1 MRRQKRGAPSSVF
14 RHADGH
20 PTFLVL
26 LDTRRLVGRNL
37 LDRFLVHHKVSV
49 GESLGSDDLAIDV
62 SFTPIGKLFFESF
75 DF

>member
-1 MRRQKRGAPSSVF
+1 MRRQKHGAPSSVF

-37 LDRFLVHHKVSV
+37 LDRFLVHHKVTV
-49 GESLGSDDLAIDV
+49 GKSLRSDNLAVDV
-62 SFTPIGKLFFESF
+62 SFTPVGELLFEGF